1 MELSGRM
8 IEDRRFGTSMRGYT
22 KAEVDEFLAAV
33 GAHVSSVEER
43 LAIAEAKAT
52 RSREQLESLQDDLEA
67 RIAEAQ
73 QARATILDEARA
85 EAAAITAR
93 ADAAGSPDGSKAAS
107 VLAEAEAK
115 AALRLR
121 EVDGIVEQARTR
133 AQRIEAE
140 AAANAEQSAAEAERL
155 VSDARREAKRIRQET
170 ERYRTEMQSHL
181 SEVRGML
188 DAASAAPS
196 DDGEIVVDLRDDVT
210 SPTAAPDSTR

>member
-52 RSREQLESLQDDLEA
+52 RAMDKLESLQDDLEA
-67 RIAEAQ
+67 RIADAQ

-93 ADAAGSPDGSKAAS
+93 AGAAGSTDGTKAAA
-107 VLAEAEAK
+107 VLAEAEAR
-115 AALRLR
+115 ASVRLR
-121 EVDGIVEQARTR
+121 EVDEIVEQARAR

-140 AAANAEQSAAEAERL
+140 AAVKAEQAEAEAERL
-155 VSDARREAKRIRQET
+155 VSDARREAKQIRQET

-181 SEVRGML
+181 AEVRGML
-188 DAASAAPS
+188 DAASGTGSKA
-196 DDGEIVVDLRDDVT
+196 GEIVVDLREDAPV
-210 SPTAAPDSTR
+210 PTATPDSTS

>member
-52 RSREQLESLQDDLEA
+52 RSHDQLESLQDDLES
-67 RIAEAQ
+67 RIADAQ
-73 QARATILDEARA
+73 QARAKILDEARA

-93 ADAAGSPDGSKAAS
+93 AGGGGSSDGSRAAAI
-107 VLAEAEAK
+107 VAEAEAK

-121 EVDGIVEQARTR
+121 EVDGIVEEARAR
-133 AQRIEAE
+133 ARRIEAE
-140 AAANAEQSAAEAERL
+140 ATTNAEHTAAEAERL
-155 VSDARREAKRIRQET
+155 LSDARREAKRIREET

-188 DAASAAPS
+188 DAASATGS
-196 DDGEIVVDLRDDVT
+196 DDGEIVVDLREDAT
-210 SPTAAPDSTR
+210 SPIATPESTR

>member
-33 GAHVSSVEER
+33 GAHMSSVEER
-43 LAIAEAKAT
+43 LAIAEAKAN
-52 RSREQLESLQDDLEA
+52 RSKDQLESLQDDIES
-67 RIAEAQ
+67 RIADAQ

-93 ADAAGSPDGSKAAS
+93 AGGDSTSDGSRAAAM
-107 VLAEAEAK
+107 VAEAEAK

-121 EVDGIVEQARTR
+121 EVDGIVEQAEAR

-140 AAANAEQSAAEAERL
+140 ATANAEHTAAEAERL
-155 VSDARREAKRIRQET
+155 LSDARREAKRIRQET

-181 SEVRGML
+181 SDVRGLL
-188 DAASAAPS
+188 DAASATGS
-196 DDGEIVVDLRDDVT
+196 DDGEIVVDLREDAT
-210 SPTAAPDSTR
+210 SPIAAPDSTR

>member
-52 RSREQLESLQDDLEA
+52 RARDQLESLQDDLEA
-67 RIAEAQ
+67 RIADAQ
-73 QARATILDEARA
+73 KARTTILDEARA

-93 ADAAGSPDGSKAAS
+93 AGTAGSPDAARAAA
-107 VLAEAEAK
+107 VLAEAEAT
-115 AALRLR
+115 AALRRR
-121 EVDGIVEQARTR
+121 EVDEIVEQARVR

-140 AAANAEQSAAEAERL
+140 AAVNAEHAAAEAERL

-170 ERYRTEMQSHL
+170 ERYRSEMQSHL
-181 SEVRGML
+181 AEVRGML
-188 DAASAAPS
+188 DASSGTEP
-196 DDGEIVVDLRDDVT
+196 DDGEIVVDLREDVT
-210 SPTAAPDSTR
+210 APTPDATR